1 MATGNQGVM
10 NQMQKVILYSL
21 LISAV
26 ASPHGL
32 AAETRSAGKH
42 EHGSSSLGIAV
53 DGNILAIDLDGP
65 AANLIGFEHKPAT
78 PEQTAVLAKALNV
91 LRVGDAL
98 FLTPPEANCRM
109 VSAAVSPPGFGADGH
124 SDLEASWEF
133 RCGNPAVL
141 QWVDVQLLAKFPGIA
156 KLATG
161 IVTPAGQ
168 KAVVLTPGTPRVLL
182 PRPEPN
188 R

>member
-1 MATGNQGVM
+1 
-10 NQMQKVILYSL
+10 MQKVILYSL
-21 LISAV
+21 LISAL

-42 EHGSSSLGIAV
+42 EHGSSSLSIAV
-53 DGNILAIDLDGP
+53 DGNDLAIDLDGP

-141 QWVDVQLLAKFPGIA
+141 QWVDVQLLTKFPGIA

-182 PRPEPN
+182 PRPEPG